1 MKKRYLILVGLLA
14 AAVLAAGCGKKKE
27 EPVQKAE
34 VTVTPTPKANG
45 GLVDMQKTED
55 ENAKIKNI
63 IGTKTETSGSLVLI
77 NNMGDEISSIY
88 IRPNVPEE
96 EAYDEDGEDSWG
108 NELVQGKFTL
118 KNGDKTLYYY
128 EKNQKDGDGNT
139 ITSFDIRI
147 SFTDEEKNECFFRDL
162 PLSSIKQIALC
173 MDGSGEDGIPYAKYL
188 TTTGTKL
195 VSTLKDVKERLG
207 IDGEDSEEDEETE
220 EETTPTPEPTD
231 NPEVT
236 DTPEEPTD
244 TPEPTVAPDPEEPE
258 DPEPDPGAEQA
269 SQYIGQSL
277 DSLIGAMGSPASSD
291 YEEDPGTGKTGYH
304 HYDTFTVSTTVDENG
319 NEIVAAI
326 W

>member
-34 VTVTPTPKANG
+34 VTVTPTPKADG

-118 KNGDKTLYYY
+118 KNGDKALYYY

-147 SFTDEEKNECFFRDL
+147 SFTDEEKNECFFRDI
-162 PLSSIKQIALC
+162 PLSSIKQITLC

-220 EETTPTPEPTD
+220 DRDDLRHQNQRRIRKLLIHRKSRPTHRNRLWRRILRNRKIQ
-231 NPEVT
+231 NPI
-236 DTPEEPTD
+236 P
-244 TPEPTVAPDPEEPE
+244 
-258 DPEPDPGAEQA
+258 
-269 SQYIGQSL
+269 GQSRL
-277 DSLIGAMGSPASSD
+277 HNISD
-291 YEEDPGTGKTGYH
+291 NLWIP
-304 HYDTFTVSTTVDENG
+304 
-319 NEIVAAI
+319 
-326 W
+326 

>member
-1 MKKRYLILVGLLA
+1 MKKRYLMLVGLLA
-14 AAVLAAGCGKKKE
+14 AAVLAAGCGKEKE
-27 EPVQKAE
+27 EPVKTPE
-34 VTVTPTPKANG
+34 VTATPTPKADSS
-45 GLVDMQKTED
+45 LVDMQKTED
-55 ENAKIKNI
+55 ENAKIKNV
-63 IGTKTETSGSLVLI
+63 IGTKTAASGSLVLI

-96 EAYDEDGEDSWG
+96 EAYDEDEEDSWG
-108 NELVQGKFTL
+108 DELVQGKFTL
-118 KNGDKTLYYY
+118 KNGDKALYYY

-139 ITSFDIRI
+139 VTSFDIRI

-162 PLSSIKQIALC
+162 PLSSIKQITLC

-188 TTTGTKL
+188 TATGTKP

-220 EETTPTPEPTD
+220 DETTPTPDPTEA
-231 NPEVT
+231 PEVT

-244 TPEPTVAPDPEEPE
+244 TPEPTAAPEPEEPE
-258 DPEPDPGAEQA
+258 EPAPDPGAEEA
-269 SQYIGQSL
+269 SKYIGQSL
-277 DSLIGAMGSPASSD
+277 DTLIGAMGSPASSD
-291 YEEDPGTGKTGYH
+291 YEEDPGTGTTGYH

>member
-34 VTVTPTPKANG
+34 VTVTPTPKADG
-45 GLVDMQKTED
+45 CLVDMQKTED
-55 ENAKIKNI
+55 ENAKIKNT

-118 KNGDKTLYYY
+118 KNGDKALYYY

-147 SFTDEEKNECFFRDL
+147 SFTDEEKNECFFRDI
-162 PLSSIKQIALC
+162 PLSSIKQITLC

-220 EETTPTPEPTD
+220 DETTPTPEPTE

-258 DPEPDPGAEQA
+258 DPEPDPGAAQA

-277 DSLIGAMGSPASSD
+277 DALIGAMGSPASSD

>member
-1 MKKRYLILVGLLA
+1 M
-14 AAVLAAGCGKKKE
+14 
-27 EPVQKAE
+27 
-34 VTVTPTPKANG
+34 
-45 GLVDMQKTED
+45 
-55 ENAKIKNI
+55 
-63 IGTKTETSGSLVLI
+63 S
-77 NNMGDEISSIY
+77 DEISSIY

-96 EAYDEDGEDSWG
+96 EAYDEDEEDSWG

-118 KNGDKTLYYY
+118 KNGDKALYYY
-128 EKNQKDGDGNT
+128 EKNQKDEDGDT
-139 ITSFDIRI
+139 VTSFDIRI

-162 PLSSIKQIALC
+162 PLSSIKQITLC

-188 TTTGTKL
+188 TTTGTKP

-207 IDGEDSEEDEETE
+207 IDEEDSEEDEETE
-220 EETTPTPEPTD
+220 EETTPTPEPTEA
-231 NPEVT
+231 PEVT

-258 DPEPDPGAEQA
+258 EPAPDPGAEEA
-269 SQYIGQSL
+269 SKYIGQSL
-277 DSLIGAMGSPASSD
+277 DALIGAMGSPASSD